1 DVISGVG
8 FGSFS
13 QVQEHFSET
22 PRDLILMPEMSAT
35 LEDWRSKQF
44 AGLVPWFTDRYD
56 DFRIPEG
63 KQYRKRADGDTEK
76 ETPAIKFEDAPRISI
91 LGMSAESWF
100 FRSMQRDDVKGGFF
114 PRFVIDWIQEP
125 GRLIATPRKPAQSDA
140 VHRLAAKLQRIAEL
154 KGEMRL
160 TPEAQEHYEKWYV
173 ETAKRFAGF
182 SNQAVA
188 QPIWRR
194 HRIHVFKFAGIY
206 ELSSSARLE
215 ITLPSLERA
224 IERARSLEST
234 ILKIVGVQISKN
246 GGLFQEI
253 EDFIQEGKDGG
264 QPKWKV
270 F

>member
-1 DVISGVG
+1 
-8 FGSFS
+8 
-13 QVQEHFSET
+13 
-22 PRDLILMPEMSAT
+22 
-35 LEDWRSKQF
+35 
-44 AGLVPWFTDRYD
+44 
-56 DFRIPEG
+56 
-63 KQYRKRADGDTEK
+63 
-76 ETPAIKFEDAPRISI
+76 
-91 LGMSAESWF
+91 
-100 FRSMQRDDVKGGFF
+100 
-114 PRFVIDWIQEP
+114 
-125 GRLIATPRKPAQSDA
+125 
-140 VHRLAAKLQRIAEL
+140 LQRIAEL

-160 TPEAQEHYEKWYV
+160 KPEAQEHYEKWYV

-270 F
+270 FRNLQSTSVPEGLEIVRGLLLQERVYRFTRTTSGRPGEHYVHYTQREEYKRAHPKDQEIDANRPI